1 MKPLAKKRAGVVSKY
16 EINMTEGPLFGK
28 ILIFSLPLMLSSML
42 QLLFN
47 AADMIVVG
55 RFVGKNA
62 LAAVGSTTAL
72 ITLLTNLFIGFSV
85 GTNVL
90 VAQALGSGDDR
101 AASDAV
107 HTSILF
113 SVLCGIFLAAAGYFI
128 SPPLLEMMGTPED
141 VIDQA
146 SLYMR
151 IYFAGMPVMMLY
163 NFAYAIMRALGDTRR
178 PMYFLTFS
186 GIINVILNVFFVT
199 QLHMGVEGVAI
210 PTVISQAISAALT
223 LRCLARQENSCRFEI
238 KKLNIVPRTL
248 GKIVKIGIPAGMQGI
263 VFSISNVLIQSSVN
277 LFGSTTMAGNT
288 AAQSIESFVYVAM
301 NSMHQ
306 TALSF
311 TGRNYGANK
320 PDRIMRIFWICIAMV
335 TVIGLVLGNAVYLAG
350 NILVPIYNDDPA
362 AVACGIV
369 RLRYICTGYCL
380 CGIMDTIVGST
391 RGMGRSFVPMVI
403 SLVGACGL
411 RILWIY
417 TIFAVDQKLEILYIS
432 YPISWFVTAL
442 AQAVCFAIVFRK
454 EYGRKKVLER
464 F

>member
-1 MKPLAKKRAGVVSKY
+1 MKPLAKARAKVSSKY

-28 ILIFSLPLMLSSML
+28 ILVFSLPLMLSGML

-55 RFVGKNA
+55 RFVGKSA
-62 LAAVGSTTAL
+62 LAAVGSTSAL

-90 VAQALGSGDDR
+90 VAQALGSNDAR
-101 AASDAV
+101 AASDSV

-113 SVLCGIFLAAAGYFI
+113 SVLCGVFLAVTGYFAA
-128 SPPLLEMMGTPED
+128 PPLLELMGTPED

-146 SLYMR
+146 SFYMR

-178 PMYFLTFS
+178 PMYFLIFS

-199 QLHMGVEGVAI
+199 VLHMGVEGVAI
-210 PTVISQAISAALT
+210 PTVISQAISAFLT
-223 LRCLARQENSCRFEI
+223 LWCLARQQNSCRLEL
-238 KKLNIVPRTL
+238 KKLRLVPKTL
-248 GKIVKIGIPAGMQGI
+248 LKIVKIGLPAGMQGI

-277 LFGSTTMAGNT
+277 LFGSTTVAGNT
-288 AAQSIESFVYVAM
+288 AAGSIEGFVYVAM
-301 NSMHQ
+301 NAMHQ
-306 TALSF
+306 TAISF

-320 PDRIMRIFWICIAMV
+320 PDRIMKIFLICNAMV
-335 TVIGLVLGNAVYLAG
+335 AVIGLVLGNAAYFAAHL
-350 NILVPIYNDDPA
+350 LVPIYNSDPQ
-362 AVACGIV
+362 AVEIGV
-369 RLRYICTGYCL
+369 LRLRYICTGYCL

-417 TIFAVDQKLEILYIS
+417 TIFAADKKLEILYIS
-432 YPISWFVTAL
+432 YPISWLITAL
-442 AQAVCFAIVFRK
+442 AQLVCFIVVFRR

>member
-16 EINMTEGPLFGK
+16 EINMTEGPLLGK

-55 RFVGKNA
+55 RFVGKSA

-101 AASDAV
+101 AASDSV

-113 SVLCGIFLAAAGYFI
+113 SVICGIFLAAAGYFV
-128 SPPLLEMMGTPED
+128 SPPLLEMMGTQEE

-223 LRCLARQENSCRFEI
+223 LRCLARQENSCRLEI
-238 KKLNIVPRTL
+238 KKLRIVPRTL

-301 NSMHQ
+301 NAMHQ

-362 AVACGIV
+362 AIACGV
-369 RLRYICTGYCL
+369 LRLRYICTGYCL

-432 YPISWFVTAL
+432 YPISWLVTAL
-442 AQAVCFAIVFRK
+442 AQAVCFAIVFRR